1 MRKSLN
7 NIYRGWITTQLDP
20 IDFLIFKMSMKIADL
35 DRLDLKNR
43 QKDLDEMLT
52 ELEKEDTWK
61 SIDRSMVI
69 LHSNI
74 SVSLACIMCGYRT
87 LLKAR
92 MLIAG
97 LDQ

>member
-1 MRKSLN
+1 
-7 NIYRGWITTQLDP
+7 
-20 IDFLIFKMSMKIADL
+20 MKIADL

-52 ELEKEDTWK
+52 ELEKEEEDVEVPPEVLNTWK